1 MSWWLKPGGF
11 PVVIKLG
18 QLLVTDHF
26 LQSCWMILQILML
39 ILFFLK
45 CQFFMVFVG
54 LFIAIQW
61 FMFHEFHVKVLKSLH
76 FPRFFMANSPGPA
89 RDYSRVTGAF
99 DRLVKAE
106 DVQMKPGIQS
116 CSMGNPLKLGKRE
129 WECFKAKYSLWNG
142 ELRVECLKHMIGYV
156 VCNFDEIREAQIG

>member
-1 MSWWLKPGGF
+1 MVKTRWFSSGDKFGSAVGYWPLF
-11 PVVIKLG
+11 TE
-18 QLLVTDHF
+18 LLDDPPNPDVD
-26 LQSCWMILQILML
+26 SI
-39 ILFFLK
+39 FLK

-76 FPRFFMANSPGPA
+76 FPRFLMANSPGPA